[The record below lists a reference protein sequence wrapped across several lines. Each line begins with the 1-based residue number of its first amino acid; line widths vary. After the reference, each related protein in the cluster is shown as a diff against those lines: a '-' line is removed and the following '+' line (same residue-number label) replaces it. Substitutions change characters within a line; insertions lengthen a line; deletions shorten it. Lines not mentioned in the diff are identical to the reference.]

1 MSMPDLDR
9 KMLAILVVDVVG
21 YSRMM
26 ETDEAGTIARLRSIR
41 AALIDPAIA
50 RHHGRIVKLLGDGA
64 LVTFE
69 SVVDAV
75 ACAAEIQDSANSAV
89 SSGEAPLQFRIGVN
103 LGDVAL
109 IDGDVY
115 GDGVNVAARLQGMCE
130 PGGVMVSGTAYD
142 HLQGKLNLAFDHVG
156 DQHVKNISRPVRVY
170 RLGTGATPVRH
181 GRARKALR
189 WTVPAAGSTL
199 VVLLLLVAAGAAWW
213 LRQPEPTVAKPSI
226 AVLPFDNL
234 SGDEATG
241 RLADG
246 ITEDIITDLSH
257 IRKID
262 VIARNSTE
270 IYKSKPVDVRDVG
283 RELNVRYVFEGSVQ
297 RQGDQIRITA
307 QLIDAATGVHAWSD
321 RWDRP
326 AQDLFAIQTEIAEHI
341 VGQMEVTYG
350 PLTTPDLAAA
360 RRKRPENV
368 TAYELNL
375 LGVEKQLSPNRES
388 VEESIRILKQA
399 VEVDPNYARAWI
411 NLAWAHSMLVNYG
424 GDWTSENGAALEAAE
439 HAVQLDPNDAEA
451 HSVLGTAVAMNG
463 DLGRAKAEFDESLR
477 LNPSSASILTYYVSW
492 ASTFGEPERGA
503 EMADRAIRLNPNYQP
518 WASGIFNYAY
528 FMVGRYEDALRAM
541 ERQAPENYSKFD
553 WAHRAASLAALG
565 RNAEAQATV
574 KQALEHFPDLTVE
587 GLANA
592 SGNSAAERQR
602 YLDILPA
609 SGLPRCAPAK
619 TLAGI
624 ANPVRLP
631 ECIAKNSPS
640 E

>member
-1 MSMPDLDR
+1 MPDLDR
-9 KMLAILVVDVVG
+9 KMLAILMADVVG

-26 ETDEAGTIARLRSIR
+26 EADEAGTIARLRSAR
-41 AALIDPAIA
+41 ADIIDPAIA
-50 RHHGRIVKLLGDGA
+50 RHHGRIVKLLGDGVLA
-64 LVTFE
+64 TFE

-75 ACAAEIQDSANSAV
+75 RCAAEIQDAAHGAE
-89 SSGEAPLQFRIGVN
+89 SGDAPVRLRIGVN

-115 GDGVNVAARLQGMCE
+115 GDGVNVAARLQELCE
-130 PGGVMVSGTAYD
+130 PGGLMVSGTAYD
-142 HLQGKLNLAFDHVG
+142 HLQGKLNLAFADAGV
-156 DQHVKNISRPVRVY
+156 QQVKNISRPVRIY
-170 RLGTGATPVRH
+170 RLR
-181 GRARKALR
+181 
-189 WTVPAAGSTL
+189 
-199 VVLLLLVAAGAAWW
+199 AGAAPAREVRSRKARRWVISLAGGVLVAGLLLAVGTVWW
-213 LRQPEPTVAKPSI
+213 LRSHEPSISKPSI

-257 IRKID
+257 IRRID

-270 IYKSKPVDVRDVG
+270 IYKGKPVDPRQVG
-283 RELNVRYVFEGSVQ
+283 KDMNVRYVFEGSVQ

-307 QLIDAATGVHAWSD
+307 QLIDATTGVHAWSD

-360 RRKRPENV
+360 RRKRPQDL

-375 LGVEKQLSPNRES
+375 LGAEKQLNPTRES
-388 VEESIRILKQA
+388 VKESIEILQQA
-399 VEVDPNYARAWI
+399 VKADPNYARAWI
-411 NLAWAHSMLVNYG
+411 NLAWGHIMLPNYG

-439 HAVQLDPNDAEA
+439 HAAQLDPNDAEA
-451 HSVLGTAVAMNG
+451 HSVLGSAVGMNG

-518 WASGIFNYAY
+518 WASSVFSYAY

-541 ERQAPENYSKFD
+541 ERLAPEHYSKFN

-574 KQALEHFPDLTVE
+574 KQALEQYPDLTVE
-587 GLANA
+587 GIAN
-592 SGNSAAERQR
+592 SPGFSAAERQH
-602 YLDILPA
+602 YLKVLPA
-609 SGLPRCAPAK
+609 SGLPRCARPDA
-619 TLAGI
+619 LAGI
-624 ANPVRLP
+624 TDPARLP
-631 ECIAKNSPS
+631 ECEKPATP
-640 E
+640 

>member
-9 KMLAILVVDVVG
+9 KMLAILVADVVG

-26 ETDEAGTIARLRSIR
+26 EADEAGTIARLTSIR
-41 AALIDPAIA
+41 AELIDPAIA
-50 RHHGRIVKLLGDGA
+50 KHHGRIVKLLGDGV

-75 ACAAEIQDSANSAV
+75 ACAAEIQDAGGTAATGS
-89 SSGEAPLQFRIGVN
+89 EMPLTFRIGVN

-115 GDGVNVAARLQGMCE
+115 GDGVNVAARLQEMCE
-130 PGGVMVSGTAYD
+130 PGGVMVSGTAFD

-170 RLGTGATPVRH
+170 RLGPGATPVRH

-189 WTVPAAGSTL
+189 WTVPAVGSAL

-213 LRQPEPTVAKPSI
+213 LRPQEPSVTKPSI

-234 SGDEATG
+234 GGDAATG
-241 RLADG
+241 RLANG
-246 ITEDIITDLSH
+246 ITEDIITDLSR

-270 IYKSKPVDVRDVG
+270 IYKGRPVDPRQVG
-283 RELNVRYVFEGSVQ
+283 KDLNVRYVFEGSVQ

-350 PLTTPDLAAA
+350 PLNTPDLAAA
-360 RRKRPENV
+360 RRKQPENL

-375 LGVEKQLSPNRES
+375 LGVEKQLNPTRES
-388 VEESIRILKQA
+388 VEESIKILQQA
-399 VEVDPNYARAWI
+399 VKADPNYARAWI
-411 NLAWAHSMLVNYG
+411 NLAWGHMVLPNYG
-424 GDWTSENGAALEAAE
+424 GDWASENGAALEAAE
-439 HAVQLDPNDAEA
+439 RAVQLDPNDAEA
-451 HSVLGTAVAMNG
+451 HSVLGNAVGMNG

-477 LNPSSASILTYYVSW
+477 LNPSSAGILTYYVGW
-492 ASTFGEPERGA
+492 ASTFGEAERGA
-503 EMADRAIRLNPNYQP
+503 EMADRAIRLNPNYQS
-518 WASGIFNYAY
+518 WAAGPFRYAY
-528 FMVGRYEDALRAM
+528 FMAGRYEDALRVM
-541 ERQAPENYSKFD
+541 ERETPESYGMFG
-553 WAHRAASLAALG
+553 WAERAGSFAALG
-565 RNAEAQATV
+565 RNAEALATV

-587 GLANA
+587 GIAN
-592 SGNSAAERQR
+592 SPGFSAAERQR
-602 YLDILPA
+602 YLAILPA
-609 SGLPRCAPAK
+609 TGIPPCAAAAV
-619 TLAGI
+619 LAGI
-624 ANPVRLP
+624 ADPVRLP
-631 ECIAKNSPS
+631 ECEKRATP
-640 E
+640 